1 MITMALFFFN
11 NSKKLILID
20 DKTNI
25 PLMVINLLDHKTFSV
40 EFIHSVNKSKVIDFY
55 TYDSNN
61 NIIVYKTVYY
71 NFGAGVET
79 ELIDEEKLTF
89 GDNGEM
95 IVSNINKTI
104 NPLIYTVGTI
114 YDHILKIQNITINLN
129 NTFGRNRHIRF
140 IIL

>member
-104 NPLIYTVGTI
+104 NPLIYTVGTV
-114 YDHILKIQNITINLN
+114 YDHILKIRNTTINLN
-129 NTFGRNRHIRF
+129 NTFGKNRHIRF

>member
-1 MITMALFFFN
+1 MALFFFRSN
-11 NSKKLILID
+11 KKLILID

-89 GDNGEM
+89 GENGEM

-104 NPLIYTVGTI
+104 NPLIYTVGTV
-114 YDHILKIQNITINLN
+114 YDHILKIGNMSINLN
-129 NTFGRNRHIRF
+129 NTFGKNRHIRF